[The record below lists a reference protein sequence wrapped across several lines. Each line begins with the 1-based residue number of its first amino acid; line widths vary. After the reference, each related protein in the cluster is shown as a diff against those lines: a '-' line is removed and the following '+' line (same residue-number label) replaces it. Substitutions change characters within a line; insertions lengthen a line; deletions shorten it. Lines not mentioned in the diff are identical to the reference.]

1 MGEIDSFGGYVQDRL
16 DGWGREF
23 ALHRDCEYLGLASRN
38 MLQVLIEHK
47 GEMPPP
53 NVGYKP
59 LEVDRAAQEIED
71 IVADVARD
79 QIDIAVVLRAWYCGM
94 GRRRVER
101 LETANLLL
109 AMSGRPLIRL
119 RQYETLQR
127 LGVQTVRG
135 ALIGIAK
142 AA

>member
-1 MGEIDSFGGYVQDRL
+1 MTEIDSFGGYVAARL
-16 DGWGREF
+16 EGWGREF
-23 ALHRDCEYLGLASRN
+23 ALHRDFEYLGHARKN
-38 MLQVLIEHK
+38 MLQVLIDHR

-53 NVGYKP
+53 NVGFKP
-59 LEVDRAAQEIED
+59 LEVDREAQEIED
-71 IVADVARD
+71 IIADVARD
-79 QIDIAVVLRAWYCGM
+79 QLEIAIVLRAWYCGM

-101 LETANLLL
+101 METANLLL
-109 AMSGRPLIRL
+109 AVAGRPLVRL

>member
-1 MGEIDSFGGYVQDRL
+1 MGEIDSFGEYVLRRL
-16 DGWGREF
+16 EGWGREF
-23 ALHRDCEYLGLASRN
+23 ALHRDCEYLGHASRN
-38 MLQVLIEHK
+38 MLQVLIDHK

-53 NVGYKP
+53 NTGYKP
-59 LEVDRAAQEIED
+59 IEVDRDAQEVED
-71 IVADVARD
+71 IVAEIARD
-79 QIDIAVVLRAWYCGM
+79 QVHIAIVLRAWFCGS
-94 GRRRVER
+94 GRKRVER

-109 AMSGRPLIRL
+109 ANAGQAMVRL